1 MHSFLAKMRAL
12 VGSVKDMI
20 ESQKHV
26 GPPVAFTGFPSHA
39 QQPYQHVGQGHMAF
53 PGSVQH

>member
-1 MHSFLAKMRAL
+1 M
-12 VGSVKDMI
+12 KDMI

-26 GPPVAFTGFPSHA
+26 GPPVAFTGFPSQA
-39 QQPYQHVGQGHMAF
+39 QQPYQHVGQGHMVF